1 MQRVTQLKPRGEW
14 SGPAA
19 DMVLLT
25 FHDRHRRRMRLTGC
39 NGTDMLL
46 DLERAVA
53 LRDGDG
59 LVLDDGSIVA
69 VKAATE
75 PLVEITCD
83 NPVHLARIAWHLGNR
98 HLPTQIDGER
108 ILIREDHVIAE
119 MVVGLGGKCQTVDD
133 VFDPEG
139 GAYGEGGGG
148 HHHHDDDAG
157 HHHHG

>member
-1 MQRVTQLKPRGEW
+1 MQRVTKLKTKGAW

-19 DMVLLT
+19 DMVMLT
-25 FHDRHRRRMRLTGC
+25 FHDRHRRRMRMTGC
-39 NGTDMLL
+39 NGTDVLL

-59 LVLDDGSIVA
+59 LVLDDGSVIA

-83 NPVHLARIAWHLGNR
+83 DPIHLARIAWHLGNR
-98 HLPTQIDGER
+98 QLPTQIDGQR

-119 MVVGLGGKCQTVDD
+119 MVTGLGGTCKIVD
-133 VFDPEG
+133 
-139 GAYGEGGGG
+139 
-148 HHHHDDDAG
+148 
-157 HHHHG
+157 